1 MHQVKPSQAKPSQV
15 KCIINST
22 EFGDIRYKP
31 NGYFEW
37 GHHGNALTMNTVYS
51 PKGQKHQNEEAAAF
65 WTWQQVAAI
74 TGNSSGG
81 SNQWFRQ
88 ADCPSVAKAVIQ

>member
-1 MHQVKPSQAKPSQV
+1 LTFLKYSNDISSQV

-37 GHHGNALTMNTVYS
+37 GHHGNA
-51 PKGQKHQNEEAAAF
+51 
-65 WTWQQVAAI
+65 
-74 TGNSSGG
+74 
-81 SNQWFRQ
+81 Q
-88 ADCPSVAKAVIQ
+88 ALQPCGTFTSQTL

>member
-1 MHQVKPSQAKPSQV
+1 MRKTLLLLVALTIPYFCNRYLHEESSQV

-37 GHHGNALTMNTVYS
+37 GHHGNA
-51 PKGQKHQNEEAAAF
+51 
-65 WTWQQVAAI
+65 
-74 TGNSSGG
+74 
-81 SNQWFRQ
+81 Q
-88 ADCPSVAKAVIQ
+88 APL